1 MGSPRCEPPS
11 IVSPSVYP
19 RTDVPLRAGTAVQYT
34 LTAHLEPGSSEVHSA
49 ELAPPAE
56 GVCVEA
62 LVALA
67 RGGGGG
73 LPLLLTLVRG
83 ALPEEDAG
91 EESAL

>member
-1 MGSPRCEPPS
+1 MH
-11 IVSPSVYP
+11 P
-19 RTDVPLRAGTAVQYT
+19 RTGAPLLHTAVPLGAGPAGQYT